1 MVAMTLF
8 LRTAAVFIG
17 LANLA
22 VPLLLAPP
30 YTGITW
36 SETFLSAVFLAMT
49 AGLLTTEL
57 VLLLLRPA
65 LESSRL
71 LIRYITVLGMI
82 CLGGILF
89 GFLVPLAGL
98 FDSSMALGDRISRA
112 IAVGFAGALVGGVI
126 GLVEGLILGLPL
138 AMILSLFKRA
148 DQQQSS

>member
-8 LRTAAVFIG
+8 LRIAAVFIC

-22 VPLLLAPP
+22 VPLLLAAP

-36 SETFLSAVFLAMT
+36 SKTFLPAVFLAMT
-49 AGLLTTEL
+49 PGLLTAEL

-71 LIRYITVLGMI
+71 LIRYITVLRMI
-82 CLGGILF
+82 CLMGILF

-112 IAVGFAGALVGGVI
+112 IAVGFVGALVGGVI